1 MKSPSPKSPA
11 SNPASAKQE
20 LPKLPVWQP
29 LRGPFERWPHL
40 TDLLI
45 ALLAF
50 LLTLLMWSRRDAHEV
65 LALQSLWDVAAFQ
78 CAFVACFALL
88 WRRTHPWQV
97 HAVVL
102 GATLILELGLPAE
115 GIVALAFSLYSLGR
129 YESNARV
136 SLIAVLAT
144 LVFVVFDQGI
154 LIQPTAGGT
163 VAVMLAWALWHIGRR
178 LRFRGEYLRL
188 LEERAEYLERERNAE
203 SERAVA
209 AERTRIAREMHDVVA
224 HQVSLMTVQAGA
236 ARTISRN
243 NPEAASEAMAE
254 VEAAGRHA
262 LSEMRHLLGVL
273 RPASDNDNEKATL
286 TPQPDLGDLPA
297 LIEKVRQVVTRVDYE
312 TDGDLGEVPASAA
325 LAAYRIVQESL
336 TNVIKHVGAKASVRV
351 SVRVEPGQLSIS
363 VRDDGRGAGEQP
375 LGPQTSGAQ
384 SNDEKLRGGHGIA
397 GMRERVELLGGHL
410 RAGMIDGGGFEVT
423 TQLPTADEGT

>member
-1 MKSPSPKSPA
+1 MKSPPPNTQA
-11 SNPASAKQE
+11 SNPPDASTE
-20 LPKLPVWQP
+20 LPKLPAWQP
-29 LRGPFERWPHL
+29 LRGPFERWPQL

-45 ALLAF
+45 AILAF
-50 LLTLLMWSRRDAHEV
+50 LLTLLMWSRQNASDV

-78 CAFVACFALL
+78 CAFVGCFALL

-129 YESNARV
+129 YEANTRI
-136 SLIAVLAT
+136 SLIAVAAT
-144 LVFVVFDQGI
+144 LAFVVQDEK
-154 LIQPTAGGT
+154 LLVQPTAGGT
-163 VAVMLAWALWHIGRR
+163 VAVVLAWALWHIGRR
-178 LRFRGEYLRL
+178 LRFRGERLRL
-188 LEERAEYLERERNAE
+188 LEERARYLERERNAE

-236 ARTISRN
+236 ARTICRN
-243 NPEAASEAMAE
+243 NPEAASEAMAA

-273 RPASDNDNEKATL
+273 RPASDEAKL
-286 TPQPDLGDLPA
+286 TPQPDLHDLPA
-297 LIEKVRQVVTRVDYE
+297 LIEKVRQVVARVDYE
-312 TDGDLGEVPASAA
+312 PHGEFGGVPARVA

-336 TNVIKHVGAKASVRV
+336 TNVIKHVGAEASVRV
-351 SVRVEPGQLSIS
+351 SVS
-363 VRDDGRGAGEQP
+363 VAHDHIAICVQDDGRGAAEQP
-375 LGPQTSGAQ
+375 IGGQQ
-384 SNDEKLRGGHGIA
+384 SGGHGIA
-397 GMRERVELLGGHL
+397 GMRERAVLLGGHL
-410 RAGMIDGGGFEVT
+410 RAGVIDGGGFEVT
-423 TQLPTADEGT
+423 AQLPTTERGT

>member
-1 MKSPSPKSPA
+1 MKSPSPTTPA
-11 SNPASAKQE
+11 SNPHNASTE

-29 LRGPFERWPHL
+29 FRGPFVRWPQM

-45 ALLAF
+45 ATLAF
-50 LLTLLMWSRRDAHEV
+50 LLTLLMWSRQDASDV

-78 CAFVACFALL
+78 CAFVGCFALL

-129 YESNARV
+129 YEANTRV

-144 LVFVVFDQGI
+144 LAFVVQDER
-154 LIQPTAGGT
+154 LLVQPTAGGT
-163 VAVMLAWALWHIGRR
+163 VSVMLAWALWYSGRR

-243 NPEAASEAMAE
+243 NPEAASEAMTA

-273 RPASDNDNEKATL
+273 RPASDETTL
-286 TPQPDLGDLPA
+286 TPQPGLGDLPA
-297 LIEKVRQVVTRVDYE
+297 LIEKVRHVVARVDYKAHGE
-312 TDGDLGEVPASAA
+312 YDGVPARVA
-325 LAAYRIVQESL
+325 LAAYRIIQESL
-336 TNVIKHVGAKASVRV
+336 TNVIKHVGAEASVRV
-351 SVRVEPGQLSIS
+351 SVS
-363 VRDDGRGAGEQP
+363 VAPDHIAICVQDDGAGEQP
-375 LGPQTSGAQ
+375 LGEQRSDEQQ
-384 SNDEKLRGGHGIA
+384 SGGHGIA
-397 GMRERVELLGGHL
+397 GMRERAELLGGHL
-410 RAGMIDGGGFEVT
+410 RAGVIDGGGFEVT
-423 TQLPTADEGT
+423 AQLPTTEGGT

>member
-1 MKSPSPKSPA
+1 MKSPSPKTQA
-11 SNPASAKQE
+11 SNPLDASPE

-29 LRGPFERWPHL
+29 LRGPFERWPQL

-50 LLTLLMWSRRDAHEV
+50 LLTLLMWSRDSAHDV

-78 CAFVACFALL
+78 CAFVGCFALL

-97 HAVVL
+97 HAVIL

-129 YESNARV
+129 YEANARV
-136 SLIAVLAT
+136 SLVAVVAT
-144 LVFVVFDQGI
+144 LVFVVFDQGV
-154 LIQPTAGGT
+154 LVQPTAAGT

-188 LEERAEYLERERNAE
+188 LEERAAYLERERNAE

-243 NPEAASEAMAE
+243 NPEAASEAMAS

-273 RPASDNDNEKATL
+273 RPASDNHSEKATL
-286 TPQPDLGDLPA
+286 TPQPDLEDLPA
-297 LIEKVRQVVTRVDYE
+297 LIEKVRQVVARVNYE
-312 TDGDLGEVPASAA
+312 THGEFGAVPARVA

-336 TNVIKHVGAKASVRV
+336 TNVIKHVGAEANVHV
-351 SVRVEPGQLSIS
+351 SLSLEPGQIAIC
-363 VRDDGRGAGEQP
+363 VRDDGHGAGAQPIGEQP
-375 LGPQTSGAQ
+375 S
-384 SNDEKLRGGHGIA
+384 GGHGIA
-397 GMRERVELLGGHL
+397 GMRERVELLGGRL
-410 RAGMIDGGGFEVT
+410 RAGVIEGGGFEVT
-423 TQLPTADEGT
+423 AQLPTVNGGS

>member
-1 MKSPSPKSPA
+1 MKSPPPKTQA
-11 SNPASAKQE
+11 SNPPDADTE

-29 LRGPFERWPHL
+29 LRGPFERWPQL

-50 LLTLLMWSRRDAHEV
+50 LLTLLMWSRQQAHDV
-65 LALQSLWDVAAFQ
+65 LALQSLWDIAAFQ
-78 CAFVACFALL
+78 CAFVGCFALL

-97 HAVVL
+97 HTVIL
-102 GATLILELGLPAE
+102 GASLILELGLPAN

-129 YESNARV
+129 YEPNARI
-136 SLIAVLAT
+136 SLIAVFAT
-144 LVFVVFDQGI
+144 LVYVALDMRV
-154 LIQPTAGGT
+154 LIQPTASGT
-163 VAVMLAWALWHIGRR
+163 VAVVLAWVLWHIGRR

-236 ARTISRN
+236 ARTICRN
-243 NPEAASEAMAE
+243 NPVAAGEAMAA

-273 RPASDNDNEKATL
+273 RPASDEAKL
-286 TPQPDLGDLPA
+286 TPQPDLNDLPA
-297 LIEKVRQVVTRVDYE
+297 LIEKVRQVLARVDYE
-312 TDGDLGEVPASAA
+312 THGDFAAVPARVA
-325 LAAYRIVQESL
+325 LAAYRIIQESL
-336 TNVIKHVGAKASVRV
+336 TNVIKHVGAEASVIV
-351 SVRVEPGQLSIS
+351 NVHLEPGQLAIC
-363 VRDDGRGAGEQP
+363 VHDDGHGAAAQPMGEQH
-375 LGPQTSGAQ
+375 S
-384 SNDEKLRGGHGIA
+384 GGHGIA
-397 GMRERVELLGGHL
+397 GMRERVELLGGRL
-410 RAGMIDGGGFEVT
+410 RAGVVDGGGFEVT
-423 TQLPTADEGT
+423 AQLPTADEGS